1 MNQMVKV
8 ISKSKSTKALIEA
21 LPPVFTK
28 AQYDALCYQNP
39 LFYNAYTLMTL
50 RRGGLI
56 VIVNTE
62 YFTAEVEYYNYRMMC
77 LDTRFVEAQRHFYS
91 LTEKGKTFFAE
102 LLDNNSNL

>member
-8 ISKSKSTKALIEA
+8 ISKSKSTKALVEA
-21 LPPVFTK
+21 LPSTFTK
-28 AQYDALCYQNP
+28 AQYDELCYKNP

-62 YFTAEVEYYNYRMMC
+62 YFTMEMEHYNR
-77 LDTRFVEAQRHFYS
+77 LTRSMETRLVDAQRHFYS
-91 LTEKGKTFFAE
+91 LTEKGKTFFAG
-102 LLDNNSNL
+102 LLDN

>member
-8 ISKSKSTKALIEA
+8 ISKFRSTKSLVEA
-21 LPPVFTK
+21 LPSVFTK
-28 AQYDALCYQNP
+28 AQYDELCYKNP

-50 RRGGLI
+50 RRSGLI

-62 YFTAEVEYYNYRMMC
+62 YFTKEVEYYNYMMRC
-77 LDTRFVEAQRHFYS
+77 QDTRFVDAQRHFYS

-102 LLDNNSNL
+102 LLDN

>member
-8 ISKSKSTKALIEA
+8 INKAKSTKEMFAL
-21 LPPVFTK
+21 LPEVFTK
-28 AQYDALCYQNP
+28 AQYDALCCNHP
-39 LFYNAYTLMTL
+39 CLYNVYSLMTL
-50 RRGGLI
+50 RRGGLV

-62 YFTAEVEYYNYRMMC
+62 YFTKEVEYYNYKARC
-77 LDTRFVEAQRHFYS
+77 KDTRFVEAQRHFYS